1 MNATPSATAQQSPW
15 QDVRPSWWKIV
26 RWLLLHSVVIG
37 TFIAAPTFTPT
48 SLAWLSLS
56 IFVVSCLGVSVGMH
70 RGIIHGAFKMQPW
83 FRAGVVYI
91 CCLSGMGGPSS
102 FIRMH
107 RERDYHQDQPTCPSL
122 FGYRLDPFRSYIQMV
137 FCEYTGAPVPAHHP
151 HPPSDAWMRFL
162 DRVYLLAPIPGWA
175 FLWLV
180 GRWDA
185 VWWGG
190 LLPWALI
197 QNLFWASNYL
207 VHTRGYV
214 TFPRPGHAEQGF
226 NQRLLGAMSFGE
238 GFHNNHHQFPGSAR
252 MGLGKLEID
261 LGYQVI
267 RMLKALGIVWDVKL
281 PASAELQPPPSDSA
295 RSAASS

>member
-1 MNATPSATAQQSPW
+1 MPVGRLKLVELLVVDRWVQAGVAERLQGSRAPVRNAVGPHRIGGHLRLLQSTVSTVLARFRVPLCGHI
-15 QDVRPSWWKIV
+15 DV
-26 RWLLLHSVVIG
+26 
-37 TFIAAPTFTPT
+37 
-48 SLAWLSLS
+48 
-56 IFVVSCLGVSVGMH
+56 
-70 RGIIHGAFKMQPW
+70 KMRPW

-175 FLWLV
+175 FLWLM
-180 GRWDA
+180 GGWDA

-214 TFPRPGHAEQGF
+214 TYARPGHAEQGF
-226 NQRLLGAMSFGE
+226 NQRLLGAVSFGE

-252 MGLGKLEID
+252 MGLGRWEID
-261 LGYQVI
+261 LGYQAI
-267 RMLKALGIVWDVKL
+267 RVLEAMRIVWDVRV
-281 PASAELQPPPSDSA
+281 ASDQQA
-295 RSAASS
+295 

>member
-1 MNATPSATAQQSPW
+1 MNADTAPTGNAHW
-15 QDVRPSWWKIV
+15 TNVRPSWWKIV

-37 TFIAAPTFTPT
+37 TFIAAPTFSVT

-56 IFVVSCLGVSVGMH
+56 IFVVSCIGVSVGMH
-70 RGIIHGAFKMQPW
+70 RGIIHGAFKMRPW

-175 FLWLV
+175 FLWLM
-180 GRWDA
+180 GGWDA

-214 TFPRPGHAEQGF
+214 TYARPGHAEQGF
-226 NQRLLGAMSFGE
+226 NQRLLGAVSFGE

-252 MGLGKLEID
+252 MGLGRWEID
-261 LGYQVI
+261 LGYQAI
-267 RMLKALGIVWDVKL
+267 RVLEAMRIVWDVRV
-281 PASAELQPPPSDSA
+281 ASDQQA
-295 RSAASS
+295 

>member
-1 MNATPSATAQQSPW
+1 MNAETAAAGEGTW
-15 QDVRPSWWKIV
+15 THVRPSWWKIV

-37 TFIAAPTFTPT
+37 TFIAEPTFTLT

-56 IFVVSCLGVSVGMH
+56 IFVVSCIGVSVGMH
-70 RGIIHGAFKMQPW
+70 RGIIHGAFQMRPW

-107 RERDYHQDQPTCPSL
+107 RERDYHQDQPTCPFI
-122 FGYRLDPFRSYIQMV
+122 FGYRLEPFRSYIQMV
-137 FCEYTGAPVPAHHP
+137 FCEYTGAPVPTHHP
-151 HPPSDAWMRFL
+151 NPPSDAWMRFL

-180 GRWDA
+180 GGWDA

-190 LLPWALI
+190 LLPWAFI

-214 TFPRPGHAEQGF
+214 TWPRPGHAEQGF
-226 NQRLLGAMSFGE
+226 NQRLLGAVSFGE

-252 MGLGKLEID
+252 MGIGKLEID
-261 LGYQVI
+261 VGYQTI
-267 RMLKALGIVWDVKL
+267 RVLEALRIVSDVRL
-281 PASAELQPPPSDSA
+281 PKG
-295 RSAASS
+295 